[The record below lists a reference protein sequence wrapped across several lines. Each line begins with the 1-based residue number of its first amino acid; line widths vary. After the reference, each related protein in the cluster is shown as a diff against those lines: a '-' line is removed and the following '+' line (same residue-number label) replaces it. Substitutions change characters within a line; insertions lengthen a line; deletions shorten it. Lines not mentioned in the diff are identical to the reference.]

1 MSLLKVKIPKEIKG
15 LKRYALE
22 NALASSAL
30 EGLDNPKIFQKVIDA
45 VESGVKTEDYV
56 KSVINQIKINS
67 DKYFNQFK

>member
-56 KSVINQIKINS
+56 KSVINQIKINA